1 MRFNIQECEANMHYR
16 YLNLIYIGVLNLI
29 LYVYILN
36 IKIDKADYVK
46 TQSVFISSNLVK
58 CLKLK

>member
-1 MRFNIQECEANMHYR
+1 MHYR
-16 YLNLIYIGVLNLI
+16 YLNLIYIGMLNLI
-29 LYVYILN
+29 LYVYILY